1 MVYRERQKEPRRIPF
16 VVYLT
21 GDCEIQMKRTTI
33 GLVAVFT
40 NNFVT
45 CRRIVQENV
54 VRPSV
59 KIVSCKQPA
68 KLTEHVIIKK

>member
-1 MVYRERQKEPRRIPF
+1 MN
-16 VVYLT
+16 
-21 GDCEIQMKRTTI
+21 RTMI

-59 KIVSCKQPA
+59 KIVSCKQA
-68 KLTEHVIIKK
+68 VKLTAVSIKNNKEVKK